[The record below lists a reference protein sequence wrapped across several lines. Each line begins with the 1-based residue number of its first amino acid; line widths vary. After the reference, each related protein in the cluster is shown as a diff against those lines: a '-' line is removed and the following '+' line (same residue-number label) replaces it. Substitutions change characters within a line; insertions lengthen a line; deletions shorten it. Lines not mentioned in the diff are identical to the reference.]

1 MLLQGSC
8 FMCEATQVLKISLS
22 LYICI
27 YIYYLFSL
35 SLYSIYTVL
44 FALSLYMY
52 IQTVFSLS
60 LYIYYILFALF
71 LSLYILNLF
80 LHMSYQLLREKDE
93 NLKRNCK
100 IVYVSNFA
108 RVGFLHFAAIL
119 RAHMHLDCQLL
130 SYMNNMQLINK

>member
-8 FMCEATQVLKISLS
+8 FMCEVTQVLKISLS

-35 SLYSIYTVL
+35 SLSTVYILYYLRSLSICIYRL
-44 FALSLYMY
+44 
-52 IQTVFSLS
+52 FSLT